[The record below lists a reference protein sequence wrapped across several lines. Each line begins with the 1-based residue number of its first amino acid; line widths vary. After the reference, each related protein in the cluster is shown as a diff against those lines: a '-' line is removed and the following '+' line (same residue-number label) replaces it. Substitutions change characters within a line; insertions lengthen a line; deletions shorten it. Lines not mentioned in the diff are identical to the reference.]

1 MLSDSPS
8 KVVYDLASTTPI
20 ADGYEVTFVY
30 FDKAEVQVYLEGSDG
45 KETQIDDEKY
55 TVDESDTTAAVIFV
69 SGYTFP
75 EGSEKLVIM
84 RVVAYEQE
92 SDYRNGDKIDADKI
106 ERSLDL
112 LTAMAQQLAEIID
125 RTIQKP
131 KSETGTIILPS
142 VEQRA
147 GMLLGFDDEGNFKP
161 LLASDIDEKYQQ
173 TAAAAETAVAAAG
186 TATGAATKANQ
197 YLQQTLTAATQAL
210 SDISAAKDEVILLIQ
225 EANLEQIQILTQ
237 KAEELEASMIEIEN
251 HIEIMV
257 SKINSSES
265 NAAYFANAAKLWA
278 NKAID
283 AANLAAAVKNS
294 CNTIL
299 GQIQSIKTAVSGMQS
314 DVLDRQ
320 NDVIERQNDV
330 ISRQSSVESMQE
342 SVETDKGVVAA
353 DKAAVQTLKDQTV
366 AAKTGAEAQAV
377 EIAALKTQIAAMAGA
392 TMPGMTFAIGTKIYQ
407 RSFYVK
413 NGRTYFYDE
422 EVQSNTN

>member
-1 MLSDSPS
+1 MLSDAPS
-8 KVVYDLASTTPI
+8 KVVYNLASTTPI
-20 ADGYEVTFVY
+20 ADGYEVTFTY
-30 FDKAEVQVYLEGSDG
+30 FDKSEVQCYLEGSDG
-45 KETQIDDEKY
+45 KETQIDDDNY
-55 TVDESDTTAAVIFV
+55 TVDESDTTAAVIFI
-69 SGYTFP
+69 SGYAFP

-112 LTAMAQQLAEIID
+112 LTAMVQQVAELVD

-173 TAAAAETAVAAAG
+173 TVAAKETAVAAAG
-186 TATGAATKANQ
+186 TATESATKANQ
-197 YLQQTLTAATQAL
+197 YMQQTVTAATQAL
-210 SDISAAKDEVILLIQ
+210 SDISAAKDRVIQLIQ

-237 KAEELEASMIEIEN
+237 KAEELEASMIQIED

-257 SKINSSES
+257 SKIKDSES
-265 NAAYFANAAKLWA
+265 NVSYLANAAKLWA

-283 AANLAAAVKNS
+283 AANLASAIKNS
-294 CNTIL
+294 CSTIL
-299 GQIQSIKTAVSGMQS
+299 GQIQEIQANVQSMQS
-314 DVLDRQ
+314 DIQ
-320 NDVIERQNDV
+320 ERQSDV
-330 ISRQSSVESMQE
+330 ASKHSAVLATHE
-342 SVETDKGVVAA
+342 SVETDKGIVAA
-353 DKAAVQTLKDQTV
+353 DKAATETLKEQTV
-366 AAKTGAEAQAV
+366 AAKSGADASVA
-377 EIAALKTQIAAMAGA
+377 EITTLKSQITALAGS
-392 TMPGMTFAIGTKIYQ
+392 TMPGMTFAVGSKIYQ

-422 EVQSNTN
+422 EVQQNTN